1 MQSEIKKKESMV
13 QGEILETVHVGQ
25 HDIVKLKETLFTV
38 IFCVDSETVETFD
51 FETLQEAR
59 SFIEN
64 KEKERH

>member
-1 MQSEIKKKESMV
+1 MV

-38 IFCVDSETVETFD
+38 IFCIDSETVETID

-59 SFIEN
+59 SFIEI